1 MGSMSY
7 GTQSTTPGTGNPRG
21 TFESTVRRM
30 WDTRPVRFP
39 RSQSTRSW
47 FFGVCEGI
55 AVRYQVS
62 PLLVRL
68 VFVLMAFLG
77 GVGLWVY
84 GIALLVMRR
93 YTVPKSP
100 LDVLLRGERD
110 PRFSE
115 DRSLAVGTLVVGAVF
130 LVFGGIFSGGIT
142 LTGIV
147 VSAALTGVAWWL
159 LYERQPVAP
168 TGLLDRDDHRGP
180 VPSDPAAPAAPSA
193 GSDAPASS
201 SPHGDTAWRAAAD
214 APTINLD
221 GVEAAPGF
229 EPPRTQPPSWD
240 PLGTAPFAWDLPDPG
255 EPVEDP
261 GATAG
266 EPKKKRR
273 GLRALV
279 VAAVLAVVLALV
291 GGAIVLGTVLFPRW
305 GGVTSVEGNS
315 TSGTFASGTQT
326 VRTVD
331 GDLDYTFT
339 MSSPTLDF
347 TGATVERDSE
357 IDLTTT
363 MGSVGVVFP
372 ETTDGPSYRVRLNCE
387 SLSMS
392 EVDCDTLDGTL
403 VKGRGNA
410 GNSGNAGN
418 TGNTVTVNVN
428 ATMSEV
434 RFDQVS

>member
-1 MGSMSY
+1 MSY

-68 VFVLMAFLG
+68 VFVLTAFLG
-77 GVGLWVY
+77 GVGVWVY

-93 YTVPKSP
+93 YTVPKTP
-100 LDVLLRGERD
+100 LDVLVRGERD
-110 PRFSE
+110 PRYSE
-115 DRSLAVGTLVVGAVF
+115 DRSLAIGTLIVGAVF

-142 LTGIV
+142 LTGLV

-168 TGLLDRDDHRGP
+168 AGLLDRDDVPAQAATSGP
-180 VPSDPAAPAAPSA
+180 SGPTASA
-193 GSDAPASS
+193 MQVD
-201 SPHGDTAWRAAAD
+201 
-214 APTINLD
+214 LD
-221 GVEAAPGF
+221 DVAAAPGF

-255 EPVEDP
+255 EPAPADA
-261 GATAG
+261 GHTAG
-266 EPKKKRR
+266 EPRKKRR

-291 GGAIVLGTVLFPRW
+291 AGVIALGAVFFPSW
-305 GGVTSVEGNS
+305 GGITSVDGSS
-315 TSGTFASGTQT
+315 TSGTFTGGTES
-326 VRTVD
+326 VRTLD
-331 GDLDYTFT
+331 DYRDYTYT

-347 TGATVERDSE
+347 TGVAVNQDSE
-357 IDLTTT
+357 IDLSTT
-363 MGSVGVVFP
+363 MGSVGMIFP

-387 SLSMS
+387 SLTMS
-392 EVDCDTLDGTL
+392 DVDCDSFDDTL
-403 VKGRGNA
+403 VQGRGD
-410 GNSGNAGN
+410 
-418 TGNTVTVNVN
+418 TEHTLTVNVT

-434 RFDQVS
+434 RFDQVR

>member
-7 GTQSTTPGTGNPRG
+7 GTQSTTPGAPRG
-21 TFESTVRRM
+21 SFESTVRRM

-93 YTVPKSP
+93 YTVPRTP
-100 LDVLLRGERD
+100 LEVLMRGERD
-110 PRFSE
+110 PRFAD
-115 DRSLAVGTLVVGAVF
+115 DRSLAVGTLVIGAVF
-130 LVFGGIFSGGIT
+130 LVFGGILSGGIT

-168 TGLLDRDDHRGP
+168 AGLLDRDDHRATAQTAP
-180 VPSDPAAPAAPSA
+180 TAAASAAAPTAPSA
-193 GSDAPASS
+193 PTPPYGTAPVED
-201 SPHGDTAWRAAAD
+201 G
-214 APTINLD
+214 APTIDLD
-221 GVEAAPGF
+221 GVDAAPGF

-255 EPVEDP
+255 EPTVEED
-261 GATAG
+261 AG
-266 EPKKKRR
+266 PTGPKKKRR
-273 GLRALV
+273 GVKALV

-291 GGAIVLGTVLFPRW
+291 GGAIVLAGVLFPRW
-305 GGVTSVEGNS
+305 GGVTSEDGTS
-315 TSGTFASGTQT
+315 TSGTFSSGTRT
-326 VRTVD
+326 VPVVD
-331 GDLDYTFT
+331 GDRDYSFT

-347 TGATVERDSE
+347 TGATVEQDSR
-357 IDLTTT
+357 ITLSTT
-363 MGSVGVVFP
+363 MGSVGMLFP
-372 ETTDGPSYRVRLNCE
+372 ETTDGPSYRVRVNCE
-387 SLSMS
+387 SLTMS
-392 EVDCDTLDGTL
+392 EVDCASFDNTL
-403 VKGRGNA
+403 VKSRGDNA
-410 GNSGNAGN
+410 GD
-418 TGNTVTVNVN
+418 TGRDAEHTVTVDVN

-434 RFDQVS
+434 RFDQIR

>member
-1 MGSMSY
+1 MRTMSY

-30 WDTRPVRFP
+30 WETRPVRFP

-68 VFVLMAFLG
+68 VFVLTAFLG

-84 GIALLVMRR
+84 GIALLVLRR
-93 YTVPKSP
+93 YTVPKTP
-100 LDVLLRGERD
+100 LDVLIRGERD
-110 PRFSE
+110 PRYGE
-115 DRSLAVGTLVVGAVF
+115 DRSLAIGTLIVGAVF

-142 LTGIV
+142 LTGLV

-168 TGLLDRDDHRGP
+168 AGLLDRDGHRSSSP
-180 VPSDPAAPAAPSA
+180 TAPAASSTA
-193 GSDAPASS
+193 SYDAS
-201 SPHGDTAWRAAAD
+201 AD
-214 APTINLD
+214 ATATPDEPSPTINLD
-221 GVEAAPGF
+221 GVAAAPGF

-255 EPVEDP
+255 EPDP
-261 GATAG
+261 AEAGHSSG

-273 GLRALV
+273 GLKALV
-279 VAAVLAVVLALV
+279 VAAVLAVILALV
-291 GGAIVLGTVLFPRW
+291 AGAIALGAVLFPRW
-305 GGVTSVEGNS
+305 GGITSVDGSS
-315 TSGTFASGTQT
+315 TSGTFTSGTEN
-326 VRTVD
+326 VRT
-331 GDLDYTFT
+331 LDDYRDYSYT

-347 TGATVERDSE
+347 TGVAVNQDSE

-363 MGSVGVVFP
+363 MGSVGMIFP

-387 SLSMS
+387 SLTMS
-392 EVDCDTLDGTL
+392 DVDCDTFDNTL
-403 VKGRGNA
+403 VKGRGD
-410 GNSGNAGN
+410 
-418 TGNTVTVNVN
+418 TEHTVTVNVT

-434 RFDQVS
+434 RFDQIS

>member
-1 MGSMSY
+1 MRTMSY
-7 GTQSTTPGTGNPRG
+7 GTQSTTPGTGTPRG

-77 GVGLWVY
+77 GVGVWGY

-100 LDVLLRGERD
+100 LDVLVRGERD
-110 PRFSE
+110 PRFAE
-115 DRSLAVGTLVVGAVF
+115 DRSLAVATLVVGAVF

-147 VSAALTGVAWWL
+147 VSGALTGVAWWL

-168 TGLLDRDDHRGP
+168 TGLLDRDDHRAT
-180 VPSDPAAPAAPSA
+180 VPPTVAHQTPPAAPGAPL
-193 GSDAPASS
+193 APF
-201 SPHGDTAWRAAAD
+201 GTAPGADD
-214 APTINLD
+214 APTIDLD
-221 GVEAAPGF
+221 GVDAAAGF

-255 EPVEDP
+255 EP
-261 GATAG
+261 ATDAEAG
-266 EPKKKRR
+266 PTGPKKKRR
-273 GLRALV
+273 GLKALV

-291 GGAIVLGTVLFPRW
+291 GGAIVLAGVLFPRW
-305 GGVTSVEGNS
+305 GGISSVEGGS
-315 TSGTFASGTQT
+315 TSGTFTSGTQT
-326 VRTVD
+326 VPVVD
-331 GDLDYTFT
+331 GDRDYTFT

-347 TGATVERDSE
+347 TGATVEQDSR
-357 IDLTTT
+357 INLSTT
-363 MGSVGVVFP
+363 MGSVGMVFP

-387 SLSMS
+387 SLTMS
-392 EVDCDTLDGTL
+392 DVDCDSFDNTL
-403 VKGRGNA
+403 VKSR
-410 GNSGNAGN
+410 GN
-418 TGNTVTVNVN
+418 TGGDNGGDAEHTVTVNVS

-434 RFDQVS
+434 RFDQIR

>member
-1 MGSMSY
+1 MSY

-68 VFVLMAFLG
+68 VFVLTAFLG
-77 GVGLWVY
+77 GVGVWVY

-93 YTVPKSP
+93 YTVPKTP
-100 LDVLLRGERD
+100 LDVLVRGERD
-110 PRFSE
+110 PRYSE
-115 DRSLAVGTLVVGAVF
+115 DRSLAIGTLIVGAVF

-142 LTGIV
+142 LTGLV

-168 TGLLDRDDHRGP
+168 AGLLDRDDFPAQAATSGP
-180 VPSDPAAPAAPSA
+180 SGSSGPTVSA
-193 GSDAPASS
+193 MQVD
-201 SPHGDTAWRAAAD
+201 
-214 APTINLD
+214 LD
-221 GVEAAPGF
+221 DVAAAPGF

-255 EPVEDP
+255 EPDP
-261 GATAG
+261 ADAGHTAG
-266 EPKKKRR
+266 EPRKKRR

-291 GGAIVLGTVLFPRW
+291 AGVIALGAVLFPRW
-305 GGVTSVEGNS
+305 GGINS
-315 TSGTFASGTQT
+315 TDGDTTSGTFTGGTEQ
-326 VRTVD
+326 VGELGSYRN
-331 GDLDYTFT
+331 YTYT
-339 MSSPTLDF
+339 MSSPNLDF
-347 TGATVERDSE
+347 SGTTLTQDSVV
-357 IDLTTT
+357 DLTTT
-363 MGSVGVVFP
+363 MASVGLTFP
-372 ETTDGPSYRVRLNCE
+372 ETTDGASYRVHLNCE
-387 SLSMS
+387 STTMS
-392 EVDCDTLDGTL
+392 DVDCDTFDDTL
-403 VKGRGNA
+403 VKGRGD
-410 GNSGNAGN
+410 
-418 TGNTVTVNVN
+418 TERTLTVNVT

-434 RFDQVS
+434 RFDQAR

>member
-1 MGSMSY
+1 MGTMSY
-7 GTQSTTPGTGNPRG
+7 GTQSTTPGTGAPRG

-30 WDTRPVRFP
+30 WETRPVRFP

-68 VFVLMAFLG
+68 VFVLTAFLG
-77 GVGLWVY
+77 GVGVWVY
-84 GIALLVMRR
+84 GIALLVLRR
-93 YTVPKSP
+93 YTVPKTP
-100 LDVLLRGERD
+100 LDVLVRGERD
-110 PRFSE
+110 PRYGE
-115 DRSLAVGTLVVGAVF
+115 DRSLAVGTLIVGAVF

-142 LTGIV
+142 LTGLV

-168 TGLLDRDDHRGP
+168 AGLLDRDDHRSP
-180 VPSDPAAPAAPSA
+180 SPTVPGTPTAPDASSA
-193 GSDAPASS
+193 GATTTPDGQS
-201 SPHGDTAWRAAAD
+201 
-214 APTINLD
+214 PTIDLG
-221 GVEAAPGF
+221 GVAAAPGF

-255 EPVEDP
+255 EPDP
-261 GATAG
+261 TEAG
-266 EPKKKRR
+266 QASGGPKKKRR
-273 GLRALV
+273 GLKALI

-291 GGAIVLGTVLFPRW
+291 AGVIALGAVLFPRW
-305 GGVTSVEGNS
+305 GGITSVDGSS
-315 TSGTFASGTQT
+315 TSGTFTGGTEN
-326 VRTVD
+326 VRT
-331 GDLDYTFT
+331 LDDYRDYSYT

-347 TGATVERDSE
+347 SGVSVDQDSE

-363 MGSVGVVFP
+363 MGSVGMIFP

-387 SLSMS
+387 SLTMS
-392 EVDCDTLDGTL
+392 DVDCDTFDNTL
-403 VKGRGNA
+403 VKGRGD
-410 GNSGNAGN
+410 
-418 TGNTVTVNVN
+418 TEHTVTVNVN